1 MQQASYWFSSRPTIN
16 ITFSFT
22 NNHSP
27 YQQFVKFYVK
37 KVCICSII
45 HLRKL
50 NEQSLL
56 IKVYVKIHVKKICKG
71 FFFEKKSICEVFINL
86 KDNEKPIFNN
96 YNRRYSINH
105 TQHYIKY
112 PKQQSYTL
120 LDIHHYIQLINYN
133 PNQSYNYTIKA

>member
-1 MQQASYWFSSRPTIN
+1 M
-16 ITFSFT
+16 
-22 NNHSP
+22 
-27 YQQFVKFYVK
+27 
-37 KVCICSII
+37 
-45 HLRKL
+45 
-50 NEQSLL
+50 
-56 IKVYVKIHVKKICKG
+56 VYVKIHVKKLCKG

-133 PNQSYNYTIKA
+133 PNQSYNYTIKAWTFNMNYLLNYYLEFSQLLKDKCQI